1 MTIFPYITPPF
12 GILKKV
18 FPPFAEGGRNFFK
31 IFSKFSHFFKF
42 FHKNSIFLRLPP
54 QKKLKKFSPRKNF
67 PPQFTVSK
75 WFSYPHL
82 WFHQEGFSSP
92 LKNFNNFSP
101 GENLSPP
108 FGPLLVHVCF
118 KKCTVS
124 IFSQNLINN
133 FWKHCPFHQ
142 VPCSKSNECS
152 LHYTFTDKIS
162 NSWSKLSHFL
172 KRANL
177 GLRNCADYKI
187 RLSIPSNFFCNVST

>member
-1 MTIFPYITPPF
+1 MDSRAHSWPCRQVPPGFQLTPTYWHKNLSYEHVLTFGVSRRKCISTTLRVACSLCPPISIFWPFFLILPP
-12 GILKKV
+12 LLEYWKK
-18 FPPFAEGGRNFFK
+18 FSPPPPKAAE

-54 QKKLKKFSPRKNF
+54 KKKLKKFSPRKNF

-108 FGPLLVHVCF
+108 IRPPTCACMICGSTGPSDQIGEL
-118 KKCTVS
+118 
-124 IFSQNLINN
+124 
-133 FWKHCPFHQ
+133 
-142 VPCSKSNECS
+142 
-152 LHYTFTDKIS
+152 
-162 NSWSKLSHFL
+162 
-172 KRANL
+172 
-177 GLRNCADYKI
+177 
-187 RLSIPSNFFCNVST
+187 

>member
-1 MTIFPYITPPF
+1 MISKIIFGRLRTYMHKGQGNGGKSVFSPPPPKVWKF
-12 GILKKV
+12 FPPCLEV
-18 FPPFAEGGRNFFK
+18 FPPLLFSPPISIFWPFFLILPPLLEYWKKFSPPPPKAAE

-108 FGPLLVHVCF
+108 FGPLLVHVWF
-118 KKCTVS
+118 VAP
-124 IFSQNLINN
+124 LA
-133 FWKHCPFHQ
+133 Q
-142 VPCSKSNECS
+142 V
-152 LHYTFTDKIS
+152 
-162 NSWSKLSHFL
+162 
-172 KRANL
+172 
-177 GLRNCADYKI
+177 I
-187 RLSIPSNFFCNVST
+187 R

>member
-1 MTIFPYITPPF
+1 MHKGQGKGGKSVFSPPPPKVWKFFPPC
-12 GILKKV
+12 LEV
-18 FPPFAEGGRNFFK
+18 FPPLLFSPPISIFWPFFLILPPLLEYWKKFSPPPSKAAE

-108 FGPLLVHVCF
+108 HSAPYLCMYGQDKGFILVGALFIITDVAVI
-118 KKCTVS
+118 KYVPKWYS
-124 IFSQNLINN
+124 WYS
-133 FWKHCPFHQ
+133 WK
-142 VPCSKSNECS
+142 
-152 LHYTFTDKIS
+152 
-162 NSWSKLSHFL
+162 
-172 KRANL
+172 
-177 GLRNCADYKI
+177 
-187 RLSIPSNFFCNVST
+187 